1 MTTQRILK
9 SGEHA
14 QVLGEEN
21 TSMHFVLEDDAVLDY
36 FLPILGDENSNSRV
50 TVELKGKRS
59 RVNSHIVFFGHGAQ
73 EQKIHFEH
81 VHLGQDTESSM
92 SAKGAAKDKAVSS
105 FFGSVK
111 MLPGSIN
118 AKGHLSEH
126 NLILSPHARITA
138 IPALEIEHNEVEAS
152 HAATLERVDEEKMFY
167 LNARGLPTAEAM
179 ELLVEGFFEA
189 AFSSLE
195 DEELRRK
202 LIAELFKKLA

>member
-1 MTTQRILK
+1 MTKTQTIK
-9 SGEHA
+9 SGERA

-21 TSMHFVLEDDAVLDY
+21 TSTRFVLEDDAILDY
-36 FLPILGDENSNSRV
+36 FLPILSDDNSDSRV

-59 RVNSHIVFFGHGAQ
+59 RVNSHIVFFGHKTQ
-73 EQKIHFEH
+73 EQKIRFEH
-81 VHLGQDTESSM
+81 IHLGEDTQSSM
-92 SAKGAAKDKAVSS
+92 SAKGAAKDRAVSS

-126 NLILSPHARITA
+126 NLILSPHARIEA

-195 DEELRRK
+195 DEELRRT
-202 LIAELFKKLA
+202 LTAELFKKLA

>member
-1 MTTQRILK
+1 MTKIQTIK
-9 SGEHA
+9 SGEHLHLVGQA
-14 QVLGEEN
+14 N
-21 TSMHFVLEDDAVLDY
+21 TEQHFVLEDEAVLDF
-36 FLPILGDENSNSRV
+36 FLPILDDQNSDSRV

-81 VHLGQDTESSM
+81 VHSGEETESSM
-92 SAKGAAKDKAVSS
+92 SAKGAAKDKAISS
-105 FFGSVK
+105 FFGGVK

-138 IPALEIEHNEVEAS
+138 VPALEIEHNEVEAS

-167 LNARGLPTAEAM
+167 LNARGLPQAEAM
-179 ELLVEGFFEA
+179 ELLVEGFFED

-195 DEELRRK
+195 DEELRRT
-202 LIAELFKKLA
+202 LTAELFKKLS

>member
-21 TSMHFVLEDDAVLDY
+21 TSTHFVLEDDAVLDY

-59 RVNSHIVFFGHGAQ
+59 RVNSHIVFFGHGTQ